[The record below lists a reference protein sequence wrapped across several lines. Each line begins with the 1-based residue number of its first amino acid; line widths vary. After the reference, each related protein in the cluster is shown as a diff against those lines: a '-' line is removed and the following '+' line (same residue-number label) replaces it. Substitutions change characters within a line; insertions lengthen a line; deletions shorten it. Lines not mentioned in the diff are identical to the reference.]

1 MKTIMKSFIVGTLLL
16 IANIGIAGWIYTTFK
31 GLFNCINNFSGWLA
45 IGAFI
50 LLLLALG
57 VIVFFLIFQ
66 GALVLS
72 LANENTKLKE
82 KVNELESKTL
92 Q

>member
-1 MKTIMKSFIVGTLLL
+1 MKTIMKSFIIGTLLL
-16 IANIGIAGWIYTTFK
+16 IANVGIAAWICNIFN
-31 GLFNCINNFSGWLA
+31 GLLNCIDNFSGWLA

-57 VIVFFLIFQ
+57 SVVFFLIYQ
-66 GALVLS
+66 GSVVLC
-72 LANENTKLKE
+72 LATENTKLKE